1 MTDDSSIIDGMVIF
15 QERVVNLLQQ
25 LKMPI
30 FETSLV
36 FQKHINQL
44 MKTLQEFALSTGQHI
59 PDKIGEPW
67 AIDRSDNSSTQSF
80 SIEKLLERGDAQRM
94 DILDTLIRVTFVEI
108 EIEVD
113 KALLI
118 LRQWEHLIRTQLS
131 HVKSPGQLF
140 SPLEIPDDW

>member
-1 MTDDSSIIDGMVIF
+1 MVIF

-67 AIDRSDNSSTQSF
+67 AIDG
-80 SIEKLLERGDAQRM
+80 SIGLRYFGSGHEKRVDG
-94 DILDTLIRVTFVEI
+94 TLY
-108 EIEVD
+108 
-113 KALLI
+113 
-118 LRQWEHLIRTQLS
+118 
-131 HVKSPGQLF
+131 G
-140 SPLEIPDDW
+140 

>member
-67 AIDRSDNSSTQSF
+67 AIDVFENSSTQ
-80 SIEKLLERGDAQRM
+80 
-94 DILDTLIRVTFVEI
+94 
-108 EIEVD
+108 
-113 KALLI
+113 
-118 LRQWEHLIRTQLS
+118 
-131 HVKSPGQLF
+131 
-140 SPLEIPDDW
+140 